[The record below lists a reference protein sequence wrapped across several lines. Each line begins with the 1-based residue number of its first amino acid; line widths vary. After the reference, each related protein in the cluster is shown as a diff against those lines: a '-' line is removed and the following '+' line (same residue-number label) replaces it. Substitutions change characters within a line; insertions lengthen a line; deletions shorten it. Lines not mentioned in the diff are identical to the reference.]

1 MAGCVLAI
9 DQGTTSSR
17 AIVFGDEFSPV
28 SVSQQEFPQHFP
40 KSGWV
45 EHSPADIWTSTLRV
59 CREAMEKAPGG
70 GSDVA
75 AIGITNQRETTLIWD
90 RSTGEPV
97 YNAIVWQDRRTS
109 DFCAG
114 LRAKGLEDT
123 FTAKTGLL
131 LDPYFSGTKI
141 AWILDNVDG
150 VRQRA
155 ERGELVFGT
164 VDTWLIWQ
172 LTGGAKH
179 VTDATNAARTLI
191 YNIHENAWDE
201 ELCEL
206 LGIPLTLLPEVKDSA
221 DDFGS
226 TTPDLFGRS
235 LPILGVAGDQQ
246 AATVGQACFEPGM
259 VKSTYGTGCFALMNT
274 GDAPVRSKNR
284 MLTTIAYR
292 LDGKTTYALEG
303 SIFVAGAAVQWL
315 RDGLGLIESA
325 GETQSLAEQADPNQD
340 VFLVPAFVGLGA
352 PHWDADARG
361 AMFGLTRNT
370 GPKEIAK
377 AVLQSVGY
385 QTSDLVDAM
394 RADWSGAGA
403 EQPVLRVDGGMT
415 ASDWTM
421 QFLADILGASVD
433 RPTVPETTALGA
445 AWLAGSKAGIWPG
458 QEAFS
463 AQWKLEKR
471 FEPALEEE
479 ERARLLSGWQDA
491 VSRTRTAQG

>member
-17 AIVFGDEFSPV
+17 AIVFDDGFSPV
-28 SVSQQEFPQHFP
+28 SVGQQEFPQHFP

-45 EHSPADIWTSTLRV
+45 EHSPSDIWTSTLRV
-59 CREAMEKAPGG
+59 CREAMEKAPDQGAG
-70 GSDVA
+70 VA

-109 DFCAG
+109 EFCAG
-114 LRAKGLEDT
+114 LREQGLEET

-141 AWILDNVDG
+141 AWLLDNVDG
-150 VRQRA
+150 VRARA
-155 ERGELVFGT
+155 ERGELAFGT

-172 LTGGAKH
+172 LTGGTVH

-191 YNIHENAWDE
+191 YNIHENRWDE
-201 ELCEL
+201 DLCKVL
-206 LGIPLTLLPEVKDSA
+206 NIPMSLLPEVKDSA
-221 DDFGS
+221 DEFGA
-226 TTPDLFGRS
+226 TDAELFGRPI
-235 LPILGVAGDQQ
+235 PILGVAGDQQ
-246 AATVGQACFEPGM
+246 AATVGQACFKPGM

-274 GDAPVRSKNR
+274 GETAVRSHNR

-292 LDGKTTYALEG
+292 LNGKTTYALEG

-315 RDGLGLIESA
+315 RDGLGLIDSA
-325 GETQSLAEQADPNQD
+325 EQTQSLAEQADPNHD
-340 VFLVPAFVGLGA
+340 VYLVPAFVGLGA
-352 PHWDADARG
+352 PYWDADARG

-370 GPKEIAK
+370 GPKEIAR

-394 RADWSGAGA
+394 RADWSDA
-403 EQPVLRVDGGMT
+403 EKPVLRVDGGMT

-421 QFLADILGASVD
+421 QFLADILGAPVD
-433 RPTVPETTALGA
+433 RPTVAETTALGS

-458 QEAFS
+458 EEAFS
-463 AQWKLEKR
+463 AQWQLERR
-471 FEPALEEE
+471 FEPKLSEAD
-479 ERARLLSGWQDA
+479 RKRLLAGWKDA
-491 VSRTRTAQG
+491 VTRTRTSAD